1 MFQKA
6 VASAQTKTLAPTI
19 TSVRVFSRKKL
30 SKQETDLV
38 ERVISDVGKHLTH
51 AAESVNYPAH
61 RLYHFKLAYA
71 ASINCTVE
79 FFLTEQARHVV
90 DYETFISFM
99 EFVGETANSFKLMTI
114 ADRQFLTN
122 LLTDAINLAFRW
134 LPPSKRNQEL
144 IIDLHVSRVANA
156 NTVPFNRVKAA
167 A

>member
-1 MFQKA
+1 MLQKT
-6 VASAQTKTLAPTI
+6 VVSAQTKILALAV
-19 TSVRVFSRKKL
+19 TSVRVFTRKKL

-38 ERVISDVGKHLTH
+38 EQAIYDVAKHLTD
-51 AAESVNYPAH
+51 AAEFSNYPAH

-71 ASINCTVE
+71 ASTNCTVE
-79 FFLTEQARHVV
+79 YFLTEQARHVV

-99 EFVGETANSFKLMTI
+99 EYVCETANSFKLMTI
-114 ADRQFLTN
+114 ANRQLLTN
-122 LLTDAINLAFRW
+122 LLTDAISLAFRW
-134 LPPSKRNQEL
+134 LTPSKRNQEL